1 MVFVFKYEKVIFLF
15 SGIVGFSE
23 FCVKYLDVE
32 GVIMIINFL
41 NDVYVKFDDFL
52 KINFDVY
59 KVLKICDFIVNLLF

>member
-1 MVFVFKYEKVIFLF
+1 
-15 SGIVGFSE
+15 
-23 FCVKYLDVE
+23 
-32 GVIMIINFL
+32 MIINFL